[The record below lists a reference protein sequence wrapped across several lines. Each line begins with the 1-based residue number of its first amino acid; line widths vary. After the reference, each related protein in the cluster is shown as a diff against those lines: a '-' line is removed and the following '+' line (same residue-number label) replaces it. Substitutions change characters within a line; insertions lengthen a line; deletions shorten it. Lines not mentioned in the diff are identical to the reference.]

1 MSRPITH
8 LTPGDPAPCELR
20 IAKFRPSAYGVARP
34 RPDPYVLTSTSPV
47 LDLLISLSCLPG
59 AHFVDN
65 ALSALPVRHGSVFS
79 GMPLQDKMSSV
90 TFRVPLP
97 SPARHAS
104 MLISPT
110 SPLPW
115 TLTIAI
121 TRDAEGLA
129 LRLAVGSTRT
139 WDMQTSCLC
148 PSVLMS
154 HSLLLDSPFLPVQPD
169 IVLPPAPR
177 APVHGSSAPAMDGFG
192 GVPPPSRRT
201 MAAQRT
207 SSAARTLVRGPFSV
221 GNHTGAQGQYPN
233 ATSFNTQDLMVKPLP
248 AGCRLT
254 ARIRFLP
261 LRNRVRLVPDL
272 PYIYDSHWRLR
283 RRQVSAHARARKAT
297 PADVISLSRCKDGQ
311 TSADTFAGG
320 VAVGAASHAF
330 IKAIEMHPNQSYQEI
345 LHNIRIILHPK
356 FSQKPQQLASH
367 RASLFFHSLIL
378 FPSSRPS
385 FPRS

>member
-1 MSRPITH
+1 
-8 LTPGDPAPCELR
+8 
-20 IAKFRPSAYGVARP
+20 
-34 RPDPYVLTSTSPV
+34 
-47 LDLLISLSCLPG
+47 
-59 AHFVDN
+59 
-65 ALSALPVRHGSVFS
+65 
-79 GMPLQDKMSSV
+79 
-90 TFRVPLP
+90 
-97 SPARHAS
+97 
-104 MLISPT
+104 
-110 SPLPW
+110 
-115 TLTIAI
+115 
-121 TRDAEGLA
+121 
-129 LRLAVGSTRT
+129 
-139 WDMQTSCLC
+139 
-148 PSVLMS
+148 MS
-154 HSLLLDSPFLPVQPD
+154 HSLLLEYALVSFSLGIAHPYLFSSPFLPVQPD

-221 GNHTGAQGQYPN
+221 GNHTGARGQYPN
-233 ATSFNTQDLMVKPLP
+233 ATSFNTQDLMVVLWPMVVLFCAVIYSVDYKRAGHIVDDVKPLP

-254 ARIRFLP
+254 ARIRFLS

-297 PADVISLSRCKDGQ
+297 PADVISLSGCKDGQ

-320 VAVGAASHAF
+320 VAVGAASHVRVLPCSSSLSSVPIVLPRLPSFPSPLRFNFGSLTLGQAF

-367 RASLFFHSLIL
+367 RASLFFPFTHSLSL
-378 FPSSRPS
+378 LPS
-385 FPRS
+385 FLPAFITDMAVGHVVAVHHVIFTYM